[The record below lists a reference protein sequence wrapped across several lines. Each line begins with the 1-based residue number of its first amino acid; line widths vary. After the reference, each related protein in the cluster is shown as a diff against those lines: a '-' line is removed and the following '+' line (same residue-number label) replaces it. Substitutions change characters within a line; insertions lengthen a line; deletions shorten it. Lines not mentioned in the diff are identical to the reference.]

1 MRWYYLYHTQKE
13 KDNTKGLLIAFGIYD
28 IINMVLVLEGEII
41 MKRLSQEKMVTIVKQ
56 LRTTKD
62 LTQEQLSV
70 ETGINRQM
78 IGRLENREYIPS
90 ISQLEKL
97 AEVLGFDITDLYV
110 ENESMVYTAYRS
122 SCMSKEEKVGVD
134 HMFEM
139 MMASKQQ
146 LLLRKAML
154 NE

>member
-1 MRWYYLYHTQKE
+1 MSQCSFLK
-13 KDNTKGLLIAFGIYD
+13 
-28 IINMVLVLEGEII
+28 GEII
-41 MKRLSQEKMVTIVKQ
+41 MKRLSQEKMIEIVKE
-56 LRTTKD
+56 LRKSKV
-62 LTQEQLSV
+62 LTQEQLSA

-78 IGRLENREYIPS
+78 IGRLENKEYMPS

-110 ENESMVYTAYRS
+110 ENEPMVYTAYRS
-122 SCMSKEEKVGVD
+122 SSMSEEERTGAD

-146 LLLRKAML
+146 LLMRKAML

>member
-1 MRWYYLYHTQKE
+1 
-13 KDNTKGLLIAFGIYD
+13 
-28 IINMVLVLEGEII
+28 
-41 MKRLSQEKMVTIVKQ
+41 MKRMSQEKMVAIVKQ
-56 LRTTKD
+56 LRKTKN
-62 LTQEQLSV
+62 LTQEQLSA

-78 IGRLENREYIPS
+78 IGRLENSEYMPS

-97 AEVLGFDITDLYV
+97 AEILGFDITDLYV
-110 ENESMVYTAYRS
+110 ENEPMAYTAYRS
-122 SCMSKEEKVGVD
+122 SSMSKEEKEGVD
-134 HMFEM
+134 HIFEM

>member
-1 MRWYYLYHTQKE
+1 
-13 KDNTKGLLIAFGIYD
+13 
-28 IINMVLVLEGEII
+28 
-41 MKRLSQEKMVTIVKQ
+41 MKRLSQEKMVDIVKQ
-56 LRTTKD
+56 LRKSKD

-78 IGRLENREYIPS
+78 IGRLEKSEYMPS
-90 ISQLEKL
+90 IPQLEKL
-97 AEVLGFDITDLYV
+97 AEVLGFDIPDLYV
-110 ENESMVYTAYRS
+110 ESEPMVYTAFRS
-122 SCMSKEEKVGVD
+122 SSMSKEEKDGAE

-154 NE
+154 HE

>member
-1 MRWYYLYHTQKE
+1 M
-13 KDNTKGLLIAFGIYD
+13 FF
-28 IINMVLVLEGEII
+28 VEGEII
-41 MKRLSQEKMVTIVKQ
+41 MKRLSQEKMVDIVKS
-56 LRTTKD
+56 LRKTKE
-62 LTQEQLSV
+62 LTQEQLSA

-78 IGRLENREYIPS
+78 IGRLEKCEYMPS
-90 ISQLEKL
+90 IPQLEKL
-97 AEVLGFDITDLYV
+97 AEVLGFSIPDLFV
-110 ENESMVYTAYRS
+110 ENEPTVYTAYRS
-122 SCMSKEEKVGVD
+122 SSMSKEEKVGAD

>member
-1 MRWYYLYHTQKE
+1 MKE
-13 KDNTKGLLIAFGIYD
+13 KDFRRQTGVKIETY
-28 IINMVLVLEGEII
+28 
-41 MKRLSQEKMVTIVKQ
+41 EKMIEIVKE
-56 LRTTKD
+56 LRKTKN

-78 IGRLENREYIPS
+78 IGRLEKKEYMPS
-90 ISQLEKL
+90 IVQLEKL
-97 AEVLGFDITDLYV
+97 AEVLGFNIPDLYV
-110 ENESMVYTAYRS
+110 ENEPMVYTAYRS
-122 SCMSKEEKVGVD
+122 SSMSEEERIGAD

>member
-1 MRWYYLYHTQKE
+1 MR
-13 KDNTKGLLIAFGIYD
+13 
-28 IINMVLVLEGEII
+28 
-41 MKRLSQEKMVTIVKQ
+41 RLSQEKMVKIVKE
-56 LRTTKD
+56 LRKEKD
-62 LTQEQLSV
+62 LTQEQLSSV
-70 ETGINRQM
+70 TGINRQM
-78 IGRLENREYIPS
+78 IGRLEKSEYMPS

-97 AEVLGFDITDLYV
+97 AEVLQFDILDLYV
-110 ENESMVYTAYRS
+110 DNEPMIYTAFRS
-122 SCMSKEEKVGVD
+122 SSMSDEEREGVD

>member
-1 MRWYYLYHTQKE
+1 
-13 KDNTKGLLIAFGIYD
+13 
-28 IINMVLVLEGEII
+28 
-41 MKRLSQEKMVTIVKQ
+41 MKRLSQEKMVDIVKR
-56 LRTTKD
+56 LRKSKD
-62 LTQEQLSV
+62 LTQEQLSA

-78 IGRLENREYIPS
+78 IGRLEKSEYMPS

-97 AEVLGFDITDLYV
+97 AEVLEFDIPDLYV
-110 ENESMVYTAYRS
+110 ENEPMIYTAFRS
-122 SCMSKEEKVGVD
+122 SNMSKEEKEGAE

>member
-1 MRWYYLYHTQKE
+1 MGLTKPIDIYYKNFKERKSINLYLK
-13 KDNTKGLLIAFGIYD
+13 D
-28 IINMVLVLEGEII
+28 IIRDIIRGEII
-41 MKRLSQEKMVTIVKQ
+41 MKRLSQEKMVEIVKE
-56 LRTTKD
+56 LRKNKD
-62 LTQEQLSV
+62 LTQEQLSA

-78 IGRLENREYIPS
+78 IGRLENREYMPS

-97 AEVLGFDITDLYV
+97 AEVLGFDIPDLYV
-110 ENESMVYTAYRS
+110 ENEPMVYTAYRS
-122 SCMSKEEKVGVD
+122 SSMSEDERVGAD

>member
-1 MRWYYLYHTQKE
+1 MFIL
-13 KDNTKGLLIAFGIYD
+13 G
-28 IINMVLVLEGEII
+28 GEIV
-41 MKRLSQEKMVTIVKQ
+41 MKRMSQEKMVAIVKQ
-56 LRTTKD
+56 LRKTKN
-62 LTQEQLSV
+62 LTQEQLSA

-78 IGRLENREYIPS
+78 IGRLENSEYMPS

-97 AEVLGFDITDLYV
+97 AGILGFDITDLYV
-110 ENESMVYTAYRS
+110 ENEPMVYTAYRS
-122 SCMSKEEKVGVD
+122 SSMSKEEKEGVD
-134 HMFEM
+134 HIFEM

>member
-1 MRWYYLYHTQKE
+1 MVFMILCEHGCLFL
-13 KDNTKGLLIAFGIYD
+13 KGEF
-28 IINMVLVLEGEII
+28 I
-41 MKRLSQEKMVTIVKQ
+41 MKRLSQEKMIEVVKQ
-56 LRTTKD
+56 LRKSKG
-62 LTQEQLSV
+62 LTQEKLSD

-78 IGRLENREYIPS
+78 IGRLENKEYMPS

-97 AEVLGFDITDLYV
+97 AEVLGFSIPDLYV
-110 ENESMVYTAYRS
+110 ENEPMIYTAYRS
-122 SCMSKEEKVGVD
+122 SSMSEEEQIGAE

-139 MMASKQQ
+139 MMVSKQQ